1 MLTVGGLGPPTGSRT
16 PAYHPDPPVR
26 REPASCLGL
35 VRSRQV
41 SAGTGAARGFRW
53 KTPPPTALNAGGL
66 SALCRSRA
74 RGNFCQTT
82 LLVSCYQGAQCS
94 RRHRARNAHQPAA
107 PVGYDDS
114 APPIMMPTLHL
125 RGRPAG
131 RFLSLARESTVQRS
145 VSRGEIFN
153 HCSSIMPYAQ
163 YCIHPRWAHLSG
175 SQRLCTRLP

>member
-41 SAGTGAARGFRW
+41 SVGTGAARGFRW

-125 RGRPAG
+125 RGRPAVYAATYFAATG
-131 RFLSLARESTVQRS
+131 ATMTGLGDSSPRPESPQCNATYPGERSSATVA
-145 VSRGEIFN
+145 
-153 HCSSIMPYAQ
+153 P
-163 YCIHPRWAHLSG
+163 
-175 SQRLCTRLP
+175 

>member
-1 MLTVGGLGPPTGSRT
+1 VSRRERSTLTVGGLGPPTGSRAPT
-16 PAYHPDPPVR
+16 YHPDPPVW

-41 SAGTGAARGFRW
+41 SAGTGAARGFHW
-53 KTPPPTALNAGGL
+53 KTRPPTALNVGGL

-82 LLVSCYQGAQCS
+82 LLVACYQGAQCS
-94 RRHRARNAHQPAA
+94 RRRRARNAHQPAA

-125 RGRPAG
+125 RGRPAVYAATYSAATG
-131 RFLSLARESTVQRS
+131 ATMTGQGDSSPRPQSPQCNAAYPGERS
-145 VSRGEIFN
+145 SAIVA
-153 HCSSIMPYAQ
+153 P
-163 YCIHPRWAHLSG
+163 
-175 SQRLCTRLP
+175 

>member
-1 MLTVGGLGPPTGSRT
+1 LTVGGLGPPTGSRT

-53 KTPPPTALNAGGL
+53 KTRPPTALNAGGL

-82 LLVSCYQGAQCS
+82 LLVACYQGAQCS
-94 RRHRARNAHQPAA
+94 RRRRACNARKPAA
-107 PVGYDDS
+107 LVGYDDS
-114 APPIMMPTLHL
+114 APPILTPMLHL
-125 RGRPAG
+125 RGGPAVYTATYSTATGATTTGWGDSSPRP
-131 RFLSLARESTVQRS
+131 ESPQCNAAYPGERSSATVA
-145 VSRGEIFN
+145 
-153 HCSSIMPYAQ
+153 P
-163 YCIHPRWAHLSG
+163 
-175 SQRLCTRLP
+175 